1 MLPLS
6 SEENEMNFKLFGVGI
21 VLMSVL
27 MGFNSPSE
35 AREPPVAK
43 LVQVTG
49 SVEYSR
55 NGTSWRP
62 VTRTKYL
69 FSGYQIKTGEDGGGK
84 LVSQTTLSLIHI

>member
-43 LVQVTG
+43 LVQV
-49 SVEYSR
+49 
-55 NGTSWRP
+55 
-62 VTRTKYL
+62 
-69 FSGYQIKTGEDGGGK
+69 
-84 LVSQTTLSLIHI
+84 LSTAVMALHGDRLQEPSICFQAIR